1 VLKMIDF
8 GKKVQGKEQK
18 SYDDLP
24 VGRYTVTVKTVDDWE
39 VKSVKNARVIVRDE
53 DGAMLKDEKGK
64 IKREIIPLLE
74 YATAKV
80 KLEVV
85 EGEHAGRLIFTSLS
99 THPDALFVMEGFL
112 FAIDKS
118 EVTLGDVK
126 KECEGEMLDVELNYR
141 IYEKENVDQATGLT
155 TTESKKVQDVKK
167 FYHTLF

>member
-1 VLKMIDF
+1 MIDF

-24 VGRYTVTVKTVDDWE
+24 VGRYTVKVKEIGDWE
-39 VKSVKNARVIVRDE
+39 IKSVKNANIIVRDE
-53 DGAMLKDEKGK
+53 DGEMEKDEKGIVK
-64 IKREIIPLLE
+64 KEIVPILE
-74 YATAKV
+74 YATSKV

-85 EGEHAGRLIFTSLS
+85 EGEHTGRLIFTNLS

-118 EVTLGDVK
+118 EVALGDVK

-141 IYEKENVDQATGLT
+141 TYEKPTTDQATGLT
-155 TTESKKVQDVKK
+155 NVESKKVQDVKK
-167 FYHTLF
+167 FYHVSF

>member
-1 VLKMIDF
+1 MIDF

-24 VGRYTVTVKTVDDWE
+24 VGRYTVSVKEIGDWE
-39 VKSVKNARVIVRDE
+39 IKSIKNANIIVRDE
-53 DGAMLKDEKGK
+53 DGSMAKDEKGK
-64 IKREIIPLLE
+64 VKKEIVPLLE
-74 YATAKV
+74 YATSKV

-85 EGEHAGRLIFTSLS
+85 DGEHAGRLIFTNLS

-118 EVTLGDVK
+118 EVSLGDVK

-141 IYEKENVDQATGLT
+141 TYEKPITDQATGLT
-155 TTESKKVQDVKK
+155 ITESKKVQDVKK
-167 FYHTLF
+167 FYHASF